1 VIVCNHDGMISF
13 VKILHFRLEEEAL
26 PGPESALARPAFAT
40 KLAKVVKPL
49 SFNIMGMS
57 RTT

>member
-1 VIVCNHDGMISF
+1 MISF

-49 SFNIMGMS
+49 SFNIMGM
-57 RTT
+57 